1 MSSNRTWNGHDLAD
15 RSKPVTRLFPAFR
28 MVFGLSAACFIG
40 ALVTDVVYATNPN
53 MQWSNFSMWLLTV
66 GLIIAA
72 IAALVGLVELLR
84 TRAPGWFR
92 TTWALPVGAA
102 AASIIEIFNAF
113 VHSRDAWQ
121 SVVPTGLT
129 LSVVA
134 VVILLLIPVL
144 DRMTPAARFV
154 RGTL

>member
-1 MSSNRTWNGHDLAD
+1 M
-15 RSKPVTRLFPAFR
+15 PVIRLFPAFR

-40 ALVTDVVYATNPN
+40 ALVTDVVYVTNPN

-72 IAALVGLVELLR
+72 IAALVGLVELVR

-102 AASIIEIFNAF
+102 AASIVEIFNAF

-144 DRMTPAARFV
+144 DHITTAARPV
-154 RGTL
+154 LGTL

>member
-1 MSSNRTWNGHDLAD
+1 
-15 RSKPVTRLFPAFR
+15 
-28 MVFGLSAACFIG
+28 
-40 ALVTDVVYATNPN
+40 

-72 IAALVGLVELLR
+72 IAALVGLIELLR
-84 TRAPGWFR
+84 TRTPSWFR

-102 AASIIEIFNAF
+102 AASIVEIFNAF
-113 VHSRDAWQ
+113 VHSHDAWQ

-134 VVILLLIPVL
+134 VFILLLIPVL
-144 DRMTPAARFV
+144 DRMTAAARSV